1 MSFPL
6 KKKQELPYSLL
17 LDPDTNRAAAYTFNH
32 RLITENASQTLV
44 RFALENT
51 AQEAAFDQSKH
62 DPKSEWRPLPG
73 WASDDLL
80 DRLKLVWIKR
90 PDGEA
95 PDEEW
100 QAIPAR

>member
-6 KKKQELPYSLL
+6 RKKQELPFSLL
-17 LDPDTNRAAAYTFNH
+17 LDPVTERAAAYTFNH
-32 RLITENASQTLV
+32 RLITEHASKSLV

-51 AQEAAFDQSKH
+51 QQEAAFDRALH
-62 DPKSEWRPLPG
+62 VPKPERRPLPA
-73 WASDDLL
+73 WATEDML